1 MLDGAHVSD
10 VAGAGASP
18 EDPDMAAGSLLTDVE
33 VVDQSEEIT
42 TVVVSAVGGIDDAIA
57 CDEAAVV
64 IGMLVRTPNT
74 RFDSIVVDAAAV
86 SAASLLVAAD
96 AGEEIEVLP
105 SRSTIRGDV
114 LRAGSRVF
122 LSVDI

>member
-10 VAGAGASP
+10 VAGAGVSP